1 MARLKNM
8 TKIYEQEYLYAK
20 SGMTHGRADGLALD
34 FTGKERIITS
44 KLYE

>member
-1 MARLKNM
+1 MRNPARHM
-8 TKIYEQEYLYAK
+8 P
-20 SGMTHGRADGLALD
+20 GLTGFPAYALD